1 VWSEGCEARPP
12 QNFGRQSP
20 ASSLVLLHFIR
31 FFLAGTLKLAPLV
44 CLLASLQAVSAGVA
58 RPKLLW
64 QGELHGIQDLVVHGN
79 RVEVERQSGAEISKI
94 TYRFLTPLPEL
105 DVEASLHL
113 LRSRGY
119 VHIVQQPE
127 YDNGYALRVRIEDR
141 QDGTYL
147 YRLMIDWPDSDVHGQ
162 KSIKTLAEKPK
173 KPKHQVLTG
182 ERWGGADTPEAG
194 ISCRRIWQGDL
205 EGTVQLAVSDQGVQV
220 IGGTAKDVG
229 QVEGLAEP
237 EGHPR
242 PLKEAKSVAVISL
255 SPDVITRIVET
266 PGRENA
272 YTFKVEVSGADGPVS
287 LELAW

>member
-1 VWSEGCEARPP
+1 VWSEGGEARPP
-12 QNFGRQSP
+12 QICGRQSP
-20 ASSLVLLHFIR
+20 AFSLAILHFIR
-31 FFLAGTLKLAPLV
+31 FYLAGTLKFAPLV
-44 CLLASLQAVSAGVA
+44 CLLASSPVASAGVD

-64 QGELHGIQDLVVHGN
+64 QGELHGIQDIVVHAN

-127 YDNGYALRVRIEDR
+127 YNNGYTLRIRIEDR
-141 QDGTYL
+141 QDGIYL
-147 YRLMIDWPDSDVHGQ
+147 YRLMIDWPDTDVHGQ

-182 ERWGGADTPEAG
+182 ERWGGVDTSEAG
-194 ISCRRIWQGDL
+194 MSCRRIWQGDV

-220 IGGTAKDVG
+220 IRGTAKDVG
-229 QVEGLAEP
+229 QLEGVAEP

-242 PLKEAKSVAVISL
+242 PLKEAKSVAVLSL
-255 SPDVITRIVET
+255 SPDVVTRIVET